1 MNMER
6 KKLYLLIAA
15 IIAIRAIAAGICHDV
30 TDADIQSKEFN
41 LGLAESA
48 NEKSMSISGFQYD
61 YGQKSYGS
69 YQSDRLNYKQ
79 NQRSYENRH
88 EKIERQETMR
98 DVLPIIIIIIGIA
111 ISYFVYKRYSKIEP
125 IDIINP

>member
-1 MNMER
+1 MER

-15 IIAIRAIAAGICHDV
+15 IIAVSAIAAGICHDV
-30 TDADIQSKEFN
+30 IDADIQSKEFN

-48 NEKSMSISGFQYD
+48 NEKSMSISDFQYD
-61 YGQKSYGS
+61 YGQKGYGS
-69 YQSDRLNYKQ
+69 YQSDRLNYEQ

-88 EKIERQETMR
+88 DKIERQETIR

-111 ISYFVYKRYSKIEP
+111 ISYLVYKRYSKIEP
-125 IDIINP
+125 KDTINP